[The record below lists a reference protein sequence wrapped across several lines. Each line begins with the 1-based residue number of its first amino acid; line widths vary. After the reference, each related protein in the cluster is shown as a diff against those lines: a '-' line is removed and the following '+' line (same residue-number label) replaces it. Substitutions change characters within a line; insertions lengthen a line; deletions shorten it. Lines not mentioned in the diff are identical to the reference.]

1 MNPGVSC
8 VATGFCPMAWAK
20 AHAFWKVS
28 SEVARPGDISIS
40 FINCAG
46 RQKCMPT
53 KQSGRPDPPAIWV
66 IDIVDVLDAKMVL
79 GWQTS
84 LSLPNN

>member
-1 MNPGVSC
+1 MKPGVSC
-8 VATGFCPMAWAK
+8 VATGFCPIASAK

-40 FINCAG
+40 FISCAG

-53 KQSGRPDPPAIWV
+53 KRSGRPEPPAISV
-66 IDIVDVLDAKMVL
+66 IEIVDVLDAKRVA
-79 GWQTS
+79 GGQTS
-84 LSLPNN
+84 LSWPNN